1 MIRVGVMRGGMSD
14 EYEVSLRTGAQV
26 LEAISRLPQDKYKA
40 LDMLVTRNG
49 DWHLNG
55 LPVTLEKLKE
65 SVDIVWNALHGGS
78 GEDGT
83 LASFLHRN
91 GIPYTG
97 SHAFPSALAMEK
109 NLAKKKV
116 KMHGIKVPQDYIVN
130 PYDTASGIS
139 ISDYATEQAGY
150 VFRSAPPPWIVKP
163 VSGGSSLGIV
173 LARTLPELGR
183 AISKALSYGDAL
195 IVEEFIEGKEATAG
209 VVEGL
214 RGEELYALVPIE
226 ILKDKKEMYDYF
238 QKYSLSGRTVVGGS
252 FTARE
257 KEMLQVLARSVHQL
271 LGLRHYSR
279 SDFVINPRGE
289 VYFIEVNS
297 LPGLTEHSL
306 VPQALSAVGVSMSQ
320 FVEHVLD
327 QAVSEYSAV

>member
-1 MIRVGVMRGGMSD
+1 MIRVGVMRGGMSN
-14 EYEVSLRTGAQV
+14 EYEVSLRSGAQV
-26 LEAISRLPQDKYKA
+26 LDAISKLPQGKYKA
-40 LDMLVTRNG
+40 VDMLVTKSG

-55 LPVTLEKLKE
+55 LPVTLDKLKE
-65 SVDIVWNALHGGS
+65 NVDIVWNALHGGS

-83 LASFLHRN
+83 LASFLHKS
-91 GIPYTG
+91 GILYTG

-139 ISDYATEQAGY
+139 ISDYATEQARS
-150 VFRSAPPPWIVKP
+150 VFRSTPPPWIVKP

-279 SDFVINPRGE
+279 SDFVINSRGE

-306 VPQALSAVGVSMSQ
+306 VPQALSAVGVSMPQ

-327 QAVSEYSAV
+327 QAVSEQGAI